1 MNKAYRIKFPR
12 SFFLLYDFMK
22 ELNKDDPLNEL
33 VKNGMQMVGPYEEL
47 HKCHTQQGY
56 LPGFITVYNCRLGS
70 TLNRHMLI

>member
-1 MNKAYRIKFPR
+1 MQDRLIVSNSSLFILISIGDKR
-12 SFFLLYDFMK
+12 LMK

-56 LPGFITVYNCRLGS
+56 LPG
-70 TLNRHMLI
+70 